1 VDLPHVSR
9 RRRRGAEAV
18 ARADDEGAGGL
29 GAGEG
34 TEIGLVWFGLGV
46 GGVGNRRTVGRL
58 LHVRSNGARSA
69 CRKRKVG
76 PGFGSQLVPPFN
88 VVSQEIRNE

>member
-58 LHVRSNGARSA
+58 LHSTFARTAPAAHAERGKWARVSA
-69 CRKRKVG
+69 A
-76 PGFGSQLVPPFN
+76 S
-88 VVSQEIRNE
+88 